1 MLRINTTSKYAE
13 FKSDTKSDLY
23 PLNEISYTVENESE
37 TVSFYN
43 RFYNKIMTE
52 QISNIQVNDVPVNRD
67 NIQDL
72 LSVLFAANEGGG
84 GTVDLSNYYTKPE
97 VDAKIDA
104 KVDKVEGKQLS
115 TEDYT
120 TEEKTKLAGLE
131 NYDDSI
137 VKADI
142 ASNKTAIEAEVERA
156 TAAET
161 ALDAKIPTVQTG
173 NIGTNKNYIYSDYND
188 STYSVLSGVGF
199 VGNEADVTVFQA
211 KWGGG
216 TTQSK
221 LNAATVSKSGVM
233 SSADKTKLDSLS
245 NYDDTTVKDD
255 IAANKTAIE
264 AEVVRAKAAEKVNA
278 DAISALDT
286 AYKTAD
292 ATLDTKID
300 AEVTRATNAESE
312 LNTKIETKVDKVSGK
327 QLSTEDYTTAE
338 KSKLAS
344 LSNYD
349 DSELRNLIGN
359 TYTKSEVDA
368 KIDEAV
374 TGGEVDLSNYYTK
387 SETDSKVS
395 GKVDKVEGKGLST
408 NDFTT
413 ALKTKLEGL
422 TNYDDSDIRNI
433 ITNIQNMVDYTLVEQ
448 TVSGTGI
455 LALSNDRVQHTII
468 NRNTTISLPTVTKYT
483 VIDFSFTVNSNY
495 TVTFPS
501 SLIWK
506 AAPSEFTDGVEMEFL
521 FTYNNNKWYGAYITY
536 GNN

>member
-1 MLRINTTSKYAE
+1 MLKINTTSKYAE

-84 GTVDLSNYYTKPE
+84 GGTVDLSNYYTKPE
-97 VDAKIDA
+97 VDTKIDT

-131 NYDDSI
+131 NYDDTI

-142 ASNKTAIEAEVERA
+142 ASNTAAIEAEVERA
-156 TAAET
+156 TNAESELNT
-161 ALDAKIPTVQTG
+161 KIPTVQTG
-173 NIGTNKNYIYSDYND
+173 NIGTNKNYIYSIYND
-188 STYSVLSGVGF
+188 TVYSVLSSVGF

-255 IAANKTAIE
+255 IVANKTAIE

-349 DSELRNLIGN
+349 DSELRTLIE
-359 TYTKSEVDA
+359 TKADKDKYE
-368 KIDEAV
+368 
-374 TGGEVDLSNYYTK
+374 
-387 SETDSKVS
+387 
-395 GKVDKVEGKGLST
+395 KVEGKDYSS
-408 NDFTT
+408 FTT
-413 ALKTKLEGL
+413 FNIDSKIKYQYVDMNEANTNTVQLYLISIPSDEISDFHVLVKGNSTKSVEVKAGGYNIAWKETPDEIVNGVFYEFIFTIFKT
-422 TNYDDSDIRNI
+422 
-433 ITNIQNMVDYTLVEQ
+433 QNKVFAGY
-448 TVSGTGI
+448 I
-455 LALSNDRVQHTII
+455 
-468 NRNTTISLPTVTKYT
+468 KY
-483 VIDFSFTVNSNY
+483 
-495 TVTFPS
+495 
-501 SLIWK
+501 
-506 AAPSEFTDGVEMEFL
+506 E
-521 FTYNNNKWYGAYITY
+521 
-536 GNN
+536 

>member
-1 MLRINTTSKYAE
+1 MLKINTTSKYAE

-84 GTVDLSNYYTKPE
+84 GGTVDLSNYYTKPE
-97 VDAKIDA
+97 VDAKIDT

-131 NYDDSI
+131 NYDDTI

-142 ASNKTAIEAEVERA
+142 ASNTTAIEAEVERA

-173 NIGTNKNYIYSDYND
+173 NIGTNKNYIYSIYND
-188 STYSVLSGVGF
+188 TVYSVLSSVGF

-312 LNTKIETKVDKVSGK
+312 LNTKIETKVDKVDGK

-349 DSELRNLIGN
+349 DSELRTLIE
-359 TYTKSEVDA
+359 TKADKDKYEKVIAPEDDSVVYSCELTKNVKYHYID
-368 KIDEAV
+368 IDEIP
-374 TGGEVDLSNYYTK
+374 STK
-387 SETDSKVS
+387 KTITINF
-395 GKVDKVEGKGLST
+395 T
-408 NDFTT
+408 NGDNEIDEMHLF
-413 ALKTKLEGL
+413 
-422 TNYDDSDIRNI
+422 IRNDSSKTI
-433 ITNIQNMVDYTLVEQ
+433 LFTKYSMNWKEKPTNMVNGAFYEFIFTWVKEKNNWFA
-448 TVSGTGI
+448 GYI
-455 LALSNDRVQHTII
+455 
-468 NRNTTISLPTVTKYT
+468 KY
-483 VIDFSFTVNSNY
+483 
-495 TVTFPS
+495 
-501 SLIWK
+501 
-506 AAPSEFTDGVEMEFL
+506 E
-521 FTYNNNKWYGAYITY
+521 
-536 GNN
+536 

>member
-84 GTVDLSNYYTKPE
+84 GGTVDLSNYYTKPE
-97 VDAKIDA
+97 VDAKIDT

-131 NYDDSI
+131 NYDDTI

-142 ASNKTAIEAEVERA
+142 ASNTTAIEAEVERA

-173 NIGTNKNYIYSDYND
+173 NIGTNKNYIYSIYND
-188 STYSVLSGVGF
+188 TVYSVLSSVGF

-264 AEVVRAKAAEKVNA
+264 AEVVRAKAAESTLNKKIPTVQIGMLGN
-278 DAISALDT
+278 DKNFVYSEGKTGSTKNVISEIRVGQTEFDNFIYLTYWGNSNSSKTLYLDRAT
-286 AYKTAD
+286 TEKAGVMTAD
-292 ATLDTKID
+292 DKKNILHLLGLGNITADEEGTLQMRDDVMAQYATI
-300 AEVTRATNAESE
+300 
-312 LNTKIETKVDKVSGK
+312 
-327 QLSTEDYTTAE
+327 
-338 KSKLAS
+338 
-344 LSNYD
+344 
-349 DSELRNLIGN
+349 
-359 TYTKSEVDA
+359 
-368 KIDEAV
+368 
-374 TGGEVDLSNYYTK
+374 TG
-387 SETDSKVS
+387 
-395 GKVDKVEGKGLST
+395 
-408 NDFTT
+408 
-413 ALKTKLEGL
+413 
-422 TNYDDSDIRNI
+422 
-433 ITNIQNMVDYTLVEQ
+433 
-448 TVSGTGI
+448 
-455 LALSNDRVQHTII
+455 
-468 NRNTTISLPTVTKYT
+468 NTTIKLPYTTYLYREFHLIFTGVTGST
-483 VIDFSFTVNSNY
+483 I
-495 TVTFPS
+495 TFPYGVV
-501 SLIWK
+501 WK
-506 AAPSEFTDGVEMEFL
+506 EAPTEMVNGATYEFI
-521 FTYNNNKWYGAYITY
+521 FTYLKNKWYGGYIKY
-536 GNN
+536 E